1 MYLGQIILYLFYQN
15 KSQRSYSMLEA
26 YKRFFSN
33 YVNFEGRANRAEYWW
48 VVLWNV
54 IITLFCLFLGAM
66 AASSSDDF
74 WRLYGVFL
82 IGIYGIYSL
91 ATIIPSIS
99 LIVRRLHDI
108 DKTGWLC
115 LIGLIPYIGGLI
127 VLVLTLL
134 EGTKGPNRYG
144 EPSDF

>member
-15 KSQRSYSMLEA
+15 KSQRNYRMIEA

-48 VVLWNV
+48 IVLWNV

-66 AASSSDDF
+66 AASSGDYTSIGF
-74 WRLYGVFL
+74 GGML
-82 IGIYGIYSL
+82 IWIYDL

-99 LIVRRLHDI
+99 LTVRRLHDS

-115 LIGLIPYIGGLI
+115 LIALIPYIGVLI

-134 EGTKGPNRYG
+134 EGTKGANRYG

>member
-1 MYLGQIILYLFYQN
+1 
-15 KSQRSYSMLEA
+15 MLEA

-54 IITLFCLFLGAM
+54 IIISFCLFPGAM
-66 AASSSDDF
+66 VAASSGDYALMIF
-74 WRLYGVFL
+74 GVIL
-82 IGIYGIYSL
+82 IGIYDL
-91 ATIIPSIS
+91 ATLIPGIS
-99 LIVRRLHDI
+99 LVVRRLHDS

>member
-1 MYLGQIILYLFYQN
+1 MI
-15 KSQRSYSMLEA
+15 KA

-54 IITLFCLFLGAM
+54 IICLACLFCGVAM
-66 AASSSDDF
+66 LTSRDF
-74 WRLYGVFL
+74 TPMVF
-82 IGIYGIYSL
+82 GIISVCIYNL
-91 ATIIPSIS
+91 VTIIPNIS
-99 LIVRRLHDI
+99 LTVRRLHDSN
-108 DKTGWLC
+108 KTGWLC
-115 LIGLIPYIGGLI
+115 LIALIPYIGVLI
-127 VLVLTLL
+127 MLVLTFL

>member
-1 MYLGQIILYLFYQN
+1 MI
-15 KSQRSYSMLEA
+15 EA

-33 YVNFEGRANRAEYWW
+33 YANFEGRANRAEYWW

-66 AASSSDDF
+66 AASSRDYTLMIF
-74 WRLYGVFL
+74 GVFL

-99 LIVRRLHDI
+99 LTVRRLHDI